1 MILLINVKIT
11 SYRLSHYDRAAWLPK
26 SDRMDI
32 FKYCL
37 ASYATMLPL
46 ISKCEFYIEL
56 APEFISRRDELEE
69 YIKSLYP
76 ETKLSLNWH
85 RHNYSHQWRT
95 WCDNTITD
103 DNEPIWFAGNDD
115 HIFIDSTLDVLSA
128 GLDLLQNDQNP
139 LSQLYYSHWP
149 EQMRLAYHQKG
160 TLSDDKNYIVRDW
173 RTFDAITIMKGAR
186 WKQYWFAQDWGN
198 LELYR
203 TDPLWHAGYELTG
216 PVYVP
221 TKELVRHY
229 DGYSHVG
236 KLSNTTPPLIIPPG
250 FFDNDI
256 MIKFGYANRDNMY
269 TNLNPTSEWLYT
281 FSQCGTDYRWGL
293 SDIPL
298 FWQGRI
304 KSIEIA
310 EDLDLESLNQ
320 ARNAAMLACTKTG
333 LITYGVSYLTE
344 NNKMAPDT
352 WFTNHLTSI

>member
-11 SYRLSHYDRAAWLPK
+11 SYGLSHYDRAAWLPK

-56 APEFISRRDELEE
+56 APEFINRRDELEE

-85 RHNYSHQWRT
+85 RHYYSHQWRT

-128 GLDLLQNDQNP
+128 GLDLLQNDRNP

-186 WKQYWFAQDWGN
+186 WKQYWFGQDWGN

-203 TDPLWHAGYELTG
+203 TDPLWHAGYKLTG

-236 KLSNTTPPLIIPPG
+236 DLSNITPPLFIPPG
-250 FFDNDI
+250 FFDSN
-256 MIKFGYANRDNMY
+256 MVIKIGFIERDNTC
-269 TNLNPTSEWLYT
+269 TNLNPASEWLYH
-281 FSQCGTDYRWGL
+281 FNKWGTDYRWL
-293 SDIPL
+293 PNDLPL
-298 FWQGRI
+298 FWRNRI
-304 KSIEIA
+304 ALIDMV
-310 EDLDLESLNQ
+310 EDADIKTLLQ
-320 ARNAAMLACTKTG
+320 ARNAAFISSTRIPLTTYSTKFD
-333 LITYGVSYLTE
+333 YS
-344 NNKMAPDT
+344 NSAPVD
-352 WFTNHLTSI
+352 WFINHLN